1 MTNTNKLVKFYQGCD
16 GGKTGYT
23 TEALFCL
30 SATAK
35 RGDTRIIATVIG
47 EQNGKQRFKDVS
59 DLFNYSFKAYEN
71 EVVVRKGENIGKTVK
86 VEKGKQSEVEVY
98 ADENVS
104 VFKKRAGDDNVEI
117 VYELSDSVKAPVKR
131 GDVVGNAKIV
141 KNGVVIKTVEL
152 KAADNVDKEN
162 FFDAIRRILSNW

>member
-1 MTNTNKLVKFYQGCD
+1 M
-16 GGKTGYT
+16 
-23 TEALFCL
+23 
-30 SATAK
+30 
-35 RGDTRIIATVIG
+35 
-47 EQNGKQRFKDVS
+47 
-59 DLFNYSFKAYEN
+59 FNYSFKAYEN

-86 VEKGKQSEVEVY
+86 VEKGKQTEVDVY

>member
-59 DLFNYSFKAYEN
+59 DLFNYSLRRTKTKSSYE
-71 EVVVRKGENIGKTVK
+71 R
-86 VEKGKQSEVEVY
+86 
-98 ADENVS
+98 
-104 VFKKRAGDDNVEI
+104 
-117 VYELSDSVKAPVKR
+117 
-131 GDVVGNAKIV
+131 AKISA
-141 KNGVVIKTVEL
+141 K
-152 KAADNVDKEN
+152 
-162 FFDAIRRILSNW
+162 S

>member
-1 MTNTNKLVKFYQGCD
+1 M
-16 GGKTGYT
+16 
-23 TEALFCL
+23 E
-30 SATAK
+30 S
-35 RGDTRIIATVIG
+35 GDIRK
-47 EQNGKQRFKDVS
+47 N
-59 DLFNYSFKAYEN
+59 LEN
-71 EVVVRKGENIGKTVK
+71 L
-86 VEKGKQSEVEVY
+86 
-98 ADENVS
+98 
-104 VFKKRAGDDNVEI
+104 KKRAGDDNVEI